1 MKRIFR
7 FSFVLTFVS
16 IFLLPNLT
24 FAEDDNSI
32 YVVLKGGVYSPQHDD
47 VKDFDEGINLEVA
60 VGTYTS
66 KYFGGELGVGF
77 FQTES
82 KEGTKVTTKFVPITY
97 NVLGRYPAGSVD
109 IYGGGGMGAYIS
121 KTEVTLMGNSEK
133 EIDTFYGFQVLVGG
147 KYYMPNNLFIGLEGK
162 YIWTKTPEHEFFGV
176 PITDA
181 HYDGFIVTINC
192 GTRY

>member
-1 MKRIFR
+1 MKRIFWVP
-7 FSFVLTFVS
+7 FVLTFISV
-16 IFLLPNLT
+16 FLLPNPT
-24 FAEDDNSI
+24 FAEDDKSI
-32 YVVLKGGVYSPQHDD
+32 YVVLKGGVYSPDHDD

-82 KEGTKVTTKFVPITY
+82 KEGADVTTKFVPITY
-97 NVLGRYPAGSVD
+97 NALGRYPAGPVD
-109 IYGGGGMGAYIS
+109 IYGGGGMGVYIS
-121 KTEVTLMGNSEK
+121 KTEVTVMGTSEK
-133 EIDTFYGFQVLVGG
+133 ELDTFYGFQVLVGG
-147 KYYMPNNLFIGLEGK
+147 KYNLPNDLFIGMEGK
-162 YIWTKTPEHEFFGV
+162 YIWTKTPETDFFGV
-176 PITDA
+176 HVTDA